1 MSASQILHG
10 DAAAALDIGDEDRK
24 APGRRVAGQDPLKRQ
39 QIIEAAK
46 TCFLREG
53 FEATSMNDITAEA
66 GVSKGT
72 IYVYFEDKEALFT
85 TLCREERGRLLDFAQ
100 QELDAS
106 TTLREG
112 LTRFGIALTAKLTSQ
127 HVIRVQRM
135 VLGVAEKMPR
145 LAANFFGPEPF
156 SGLVILKAYLE
167 RKVASGELEIDD
179 TDLAARQFMDL
190 AMAGLFKRRLFCI
203 MSEEPDTATM
213 AYMVGKA
220 VDMFLCYYGPNQA
233 AVPRPGENP

>member
-1 MSASQILHG
+1 MSASQIVHG
-10 DAAAALDIGDEDRK
+10 GAVEAQDAAEEDRK
-24 APGRRVAGQDPLKRQ
+24 TPGRRVAGQDPLKRQ

-46 TCFLREG
+46 ICFLRDG

-72 IYVYFEDKEALFT
+72 IYVYFADKEALFT
-85 TLCREERGRLLDFAQ
+85 SLCGEERGRLLDFAQ
-100 QELDAS
+100 QELAAS

-135 VLGVAEKMPR
+135 VLGVAEKMPW

-179 TDLAARQFMDL
+179 VDLAARQFMDL
-190 AMAGLFKRRLFCI
+190 AMAGLFKRRLYCI
-203 MSEEPDTATM
+203 MSEEPDAATIG
-213 AYMVGKA
+213 YMVGKA
-220 VDMFLCYYGPNQA
+220 VDMFLAYYG
-233 AVPRPGENP
+233 RDL